1 MASVASRN
9 PFDLLGESTDPE
21 AAVKEVEPSKE
32 QPVVVQ
38 KKVDRS
44 RASPKE
50 ARIRHEYPQRGGHK
64 PSASNRNN
72 NEDTRSGA
80 PRDRNVGPRFSRR
93 EEGGGGGGGGGG
105 GDYHPTRT
113 PRGARPSDRSRGGGR
128 GGGGGRRREY
138 DRHSGTG
145 RHDSEKKE
153 NQGWGKPTETPWDNS
168 AATESPSWNAEPSD
182 ANASSSWGDNANDTN
197 AGNWGDNKTTE
208 ENNDWSAGVTVPEE
222 SNTTTNDSWNSAEKT
237 ENSSWEQQPE
247 TNDAWNGDEAAKNED
262 TAANE
267 STPAPEPEENQK
279 TLDEYFAEKAQKLLD
294 ITLPEARKPN
304 EGVDDSQ
311 WKDAVPLEK
320 DEEDDFLFTGKE
332 QSYRLKNKK
341 NKSKTIVEIT
351 QTFDKH
357 GGGPTRGRGRGRGSR
372 GGGRGDGR
380 DRRENNY
387 DDRDNRRRGGGGG
400 GRSGVVN
407 LDDQSAFPSL
417 GAS

>member
-21 AAVKEVEPSKE
+21 AVAKEVEQSKE
-32 QPVVVQ
+32 QPVVIP

-72 NEDTRSGA
+72 EDTRSGA
-80 PRDRNVGPRFSRR
+80 PRDRNVGPRLSRR
-93 EEGGGGGGGGGG
+93 EEGGGGGGG

-113 PRGARPSDRSRGGGR
+113 PRGARPSDRSRGGGIA
-128 GGGGGRRREY
+128 EQE
-138 DRHSGTG
+138 DSD
-145 RHDSEKKE
+145 DSEKKE
-153 NQGWGKPTETPWDNS
+153 NQGWGKPTETPWDNNT
-168 AATESPSWNAEPSD
+168 ATENPSWNAEPSD
-182 ANASSSWGDNANDTN
+182 ANASSSWGDNANDAN

-208 ENNDWSAGVTVPEE
+208 ENNDWSAGVAVPEE
-222 SNTTTNDSWNSAEKT
+222 SNTTTNDSWNNSAEKT

-279 TLDEYFAEKAQKLLD
+279 TLDEYRAEKAQKLLD

-341 NKSKTIVEIT
+341 NKSKNFVEIT
-351 QTFDKH
+351 QTFERH
-357 GGGPTRGRGRGRGSR
+357 G
-372 GGGRGDGR
+372 
-380 DRRENNY
+380 
-387 DDRDNRRRGGGGG
+387 GGGGG